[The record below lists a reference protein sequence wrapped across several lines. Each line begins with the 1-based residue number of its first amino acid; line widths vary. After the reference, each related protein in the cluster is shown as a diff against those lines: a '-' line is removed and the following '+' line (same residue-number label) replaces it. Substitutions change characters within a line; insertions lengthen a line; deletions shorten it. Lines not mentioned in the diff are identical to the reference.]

1 LKNYL
6 FKKQIF
12 FSIFRLLGEVVCC
25 SAKNTDKLN
34 SRELRGKDNFVIV
47 FVVVVDVVEYF
58 ATLHV

>member
-1 LKNYL
+1 M
-6 FKKQIF
+6 
-12 FSIFRLLGEVVCC
+12 VCC